1 MNKVTTLIVYVDDI
15 VLIGNN
21 LAEMEKLKRQ
31 LAKEFETKD
40 LRKLKYFVGIEVS
53 HSNEGVVISSL
64 SLEGY
69 CTSLSRFFQVYSVCG
84 RRWRRNSLLGRL
96 VVGRPTFGIPISKTI

>member
-53 HSNEGVVISSL
+53 HSNEGIVISSL

-84 RRWRRNSLLGRL
+84 RR
-96 VVGRPTFGIPISKTI
+96 